1 MTTLKVNFIFEGKA
15 ANLLPE
21 FVKNYLISEFA
32 NRREVFVDL
41 ANPMYEKWNEE
52 FNRMYPNVDG
62 YDPRYLDFICEKHRD
77 ILTIANKKRIGANM
91 VELRS
96 EVEDDGDIHAY
107 VKRLGVSI
115 YAVLM

>member
-1 MTTLKVNFIFEGKA
+1 M
-15 ANLLPE
+15 
-21 FVKNYLISEFA
+21 
-32 NRREVFVDL
+32 
-41 ANPMYEKWNEE
+41 
-52 FNRMYPNVDG
+52 
-62 YDPRYLDFICEKHRD
+62 
-77 ILTIANKKRIGANM
+77 TIANKKRIGANM